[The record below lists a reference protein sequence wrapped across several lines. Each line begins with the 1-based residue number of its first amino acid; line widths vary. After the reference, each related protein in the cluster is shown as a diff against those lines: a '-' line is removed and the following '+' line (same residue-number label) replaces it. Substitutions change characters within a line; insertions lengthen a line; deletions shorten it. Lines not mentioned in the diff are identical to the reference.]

1 MITGMA
7 CVPASQ
13 ACAAEAAAHRE
24 HWSWLHAGM
33 RIRDASPDEL
43 QTVGE
48 VRVAAYVADGF
59 LSADSAYTPRL
70 RALGADGD
78 GDVLVAVGEDAD
90 GTGQGEVLGTVMIR
104 SWPGGELMRT
114 ADEAEVRALAV
125 APDARGLGIG
135 RKLVRAVVERARA
148 SGVRHLVLASQP
160 DMVRAHHLYLEA
172 GFTRMPERDWAPVP
186 GVTLLAFG
194 LRLDASS

>member
-1 MITGMA
+1 
-7 CVPASQ
+7 V
-13 ACAAEAAAHRE
+13 
-24 HWSWLHAGM
+24 
-33 RIRDASPDEL
+33 RIRDARPDEL
-43 QTVGE
+43 ETVGE
-48 VRVAAYVADGF
+48 IRVAAYLADGF

-78 GDVLVAVGEDAD
+78 GDVLVAVREDAD
-90 GTGQGEVLGTVMIR
+90 GTGRDEMLGTVMIR
-104 SWPGGELMRT
+104 SWPGGDLLRT

-135 RKLVRAVVERARA
+135 RKLVSAVIERARA

-160 DMVRAHHLYLEA
+160 DMVIAHHLYVEA
-172 GFTRMPERDWAPVP
+172 GFVRLTERDWAPMP

-194 LRLDASS
+194 LRLDASSQDFTGDSTPRQHRPLSPGVVP